1 MKKTILAI
9 FSIFLISLI
18 SCHDDS
24 NNLGKDYYYMTKD
37 DALDYGL
44 VSWDFIY
51 KSDKRRSGTFS
62 IIATTP
68 SDVIDYSFDDNYIIA
83 KQKYNREVLLNEL
96 GMELSRWGGYYNIYK
111 REGVINFNDVQV
123 SLKEISKQIELRG
136 STNLA
141 DSIISHS
148 SYYKELLTPN
158 KINYYIIDKDED
170 SILGPFDKL
179 EFEKIKKEKGI
190 NLDFKKQIK

>member
-9 FSIFLISLI
+9 FPIFLISLI

-24 NNLGKDYYYMTKD
+24 NNLGKYYYYMTKD

-44 VSWDFIY
+44 ISWDFIY
-51 KSDKRRSGTFS
+51 KSDKRRSSIFS

-68 SDVIDYSFDDNYIIA
+68 SDVIDYSFDDKYIII

-96 GMELSRWGGYYNIYK
+96 GMELSSWGGYYNIYK
-111 REGVINFNDVQV
+111 REGVINFNDVPV
-123 SLKEISKQIELRG
+123 SLKEISKQIELRR

-148 SYYKELLTPN
+148 TYYKELLTPN
-158 KINYYIIDKDED
+158 KINYYFIDKDED
-170 SILGPFDKL
+170 STWGPFDKL

-190 NLDFKKQIK
+190 NLVFKKQIK

>member
-9 FSIFLISLI
+9 FPIFLISLI

-51 KSDKRRSGTFS
+51 KSDKTRSRYYS
-62 IIATTP
+62 IIDKTP
-68 SDVIDYSFDDNYIIA
+68 SDIIDYNFDDNYIIA

-96 GMELSRWGGYYNIYK
+96 RMELSSWGGYYNIYK
-111 REGVINFNDVQV
+111 REGVINFKDVQV
-123 SLKEISKQIELRG
+123 SLKEISKQMELRG

-190 NLDFKKQIK
+190 NLDFKKQLK

>member
-9 FSIFLISLI
+9 FPIFLISLI
-18 SCHDDS
+18 SCHDNS

-51 KSDKRRSGTFS
+51 KSDKTRSRYYS
-62 IIATTP
+62 IIDKTP
-68 SDVIDYSFDDNYIIA
+68 SDIIDYSFDDNYIIA
-83 KQKYNREVLLNEL
+83 KQKYNRKVLLNEL
-96 GMELSRWGGYYNIYK
+96 GMELSSWRGYYNIYK

>member
-9 FSIFLISLI
+9 FPIFLTSLI

-37 DALDYGL
+37 DALYYGFP
-44 VSWDFIY
+44 SWDYIY
-51 KSDKRRSGTFS
+51 KSDKRRSS
-62 IIATTP
+62 YYSVIDKTP
-68 SDVIDYSFDDNYIIA
+68 SDIVKYSFDDNYIIA

-96 GMELSRWGGYYNIYK
+96 GMELSSWGGYYNIYK
-111 REGVINFNDVQV
+111 REGVINFKDVQV
-123 SLKEISKQIELRG
+123 SLKEISKQIDLGR

-158 KINYYIIDKDED
+158 KINYYIIDKDKY
-170 SILGPFDKL
+170 STWGPFDKL
-179 EFEKIKKEKGI
+179 EFEKVKKEKGI

>member
-9 FSIFLISLI
+9 FPIFLTSLI

-24 NNLGKDYYYMTKD
+24 NNLGKYYYYMTKD

-51 KSDKRRSGTFS
+51 KSDKTRSRYYS
-62 IIATTP
+62 IIDKTP
-68 SDVIDYSFDDNYIIA
+68 SDIIDYSFDDNYIIA

-96 GMELSRWGGYYNIYK
+96 RMELSSWGGDYNIYK

-123 SLKEISKQIELRG
+123 SLKEISKQIELGR

>member
-9 FSIFLISLI
+9 FPIFLTSLI

-37 DALDYGL
+37 DALYYGFP
-44 VSWDFIY
+44 SWDYIY
-51 KSDKRRSGTFS
+51 KSDKRRSS
-62 IIATTP
+62 YYSVIDKTP
-68 SDVIDYSFDDNYIIA
+68 SDIIDYSFDDNYIIA

-96 GMELSRWGGYYNIYK
+96 RMELSSWGGYYNIYK

-123 SLKEISKQIELRG
+123 SLKEISKQIELGR

-170 SILGPFDKL
+170 SILGPFDML

>member
-9 FSIFLISLI
+9 FPIFLTSLI

-24 NNLGKDYYYMTKD
+24 NNLGKYYYYMTKD

-51 KSDKRRSGTFS
+51 KSDKTRSRYYS
-62 IIATTP
+62 IIDKTP
-68 SDVIDYSFDDNYIIA
+68 SDIIDYSFDDNYIIA

-96 GMELSRWGGYYNIYK
+96 GMELSSWGGYYNIYK
-111 REGVINFNDVQV
+111 REGVINFNDVPV
-123 SLKEISKQIELRG
+123 SLKEISKQIDLRRR
-136 STNLA
+136 TNLA

-179 EFEKIKKEKGI
+179 EFEKIKKEKEI

>member
-9 FSIFLISLI
+9 FPIFLISLI

-24 NNLGKDYYYMTKD
+24 NNLGKYYYYMTKD

-68 SDVIDYSFDDNYIIA
+68 SDVIDYSFDDKYIII

-96 GMELSRWGGYYNIYK
+96 RMELSSWGGDYNIYK
-111 REGVINFNDVQV
+111 REGVINFNDVPV

-170 SILGPFDKL
+170 SILGSFDML

>member
-9 FSIFLISLI
+9 FPIFLTSLI

-83 KQKYNREVLLNEL
+83 KQKHNREVLLNEL
-96 GMELSRWGGYYNIYK
+96 KMELSSWGGYYNIYK

-148 SYYKELLTPN
+148 TYYKELLTPN

-190 NLDFKKQIK
+190 NLVFKKQIK

>member
-9 FSIFLISLI
+9 FPIFLTSLI

-24 NNLGKDYYYMTKD
+24 NNLGKYYYYMTKD
-37 DALDYGL
+37 DALDSGL

-51 KSDKRRSGTFS
+51 KSDKTRRRYYS
-62 IIATTP
+62 IIDKTP
-68 SDVIDYSFDDNYIIA
+68 SDIIDYSFDDNYIIA

-96 GMELSRWGGYYNIYK
+96 GMELSSWGGYYNIYK
-111 REGVINFNDVQV
+111 REGVINFNDVPV

-148 SYYKELLTPN
+148 TYYKELLTPN

-179 EFEKIKKEKGI
+179 EFEKIKKEKEI

>member
-9 FSIFLISLI
+9 FPIFLISLI

-24 NNLGKDYYYMTKD
+24 NNLGKYYYYMTKD

-51 KSDKRRSGTFS
+51 KSDKTRSRYYS
-62 IIATTP
+62 IIDKTP
-68 SDVIDYSFDDNYIIA
+68 SDIIDYSFDDNYIIA

-96 GMELSRWGGYYNIYK
+96 EMELSSWGGDYNMYK
-111 REGVINFNDVQV
+111 REGVINFNDVPV
-123 SLKEISKQIELRG
+123 SLKEISKQIELRRR
-136 STNLA
+136 TNLA

-148 SYYKELLTPN
+148 TYYKELLTPN

-179 EFEKIKKEKGI
+179 EFEKVKKEKGI
-190 NLDFKKQIK
+190 NLDFKKQLK

>member
-9 FSIFLISLI
+9 FPIFLISLI

-24 NNLGKDYYYMTKD
+24 NNLGKYYYYMTKD
-37 DALDYGL
+37 DALDSGL

-51 KSDKRRSGTFS
+51 KSDKTRSRYYS
-62 IIATTP
+62 IIDKTP
-68 SDVIDYSFDDNYIIA
+68 SDIIDYSFDDNYIIA

-96 GMELSRWGGYYNIYK
+96 EMELSSWGGDYNMYK
-111 REGVINFNDVQV
+111 REGVINFNDVPV
-123 SLKEISKQIELRG
+123 SLKEISKQIELRRR
-136 STNLA
+136 TNLA

-148 SYYKELLTPN
+148 TYYKELLTPN

-179 EFEKIKKEKGI
+179 EFEKVKKEKGI
-190 NLDFKKQIK
+190 NLDFKKQLK

>member
-1 MKKTILAI
+1 MTIMRCVILVP
-9 FSIFLISLI
+9 LLLTSLI

-24 NNLGKDYYYMTKD
+24 NNLGKYYYYMTKD

-51 KSDKRRSGTFS
+51 KSDKTRSRYYS
-62 IIATTP
+62 IIDKTP
-68 SDVIDYSFDDNYIIA
+68 SDIIDYSFDDNYIIA
-83 KQKYNREVLLNEL
+83 KQKYNREVFLNEL
-96 GMELSRWGGYYNIYK
+96 GMELSSWGGYYNIYK
-111 REGVINFNDVQV
+111 REGVINFKDVQV

-190 NLDFKKQIK
+190 NLDFKR

>member
-9 FSIFLISLI
+9 FPIFLTSLI

-24 NNLGKDYYYMTKD
+24 NNLGKYYYYMTKD

-44 VSWDFIY
+44 ISWDFIY
-51 KSDKRRSGTFS
+51 KSDKTRSRYYS
-62 IIATTP
+62 IIDKTP
-68 SDVIDYSFDDNYIIA
+68 SDIIDYSFDDNYIIA

-96 GMELSRWGGYYNIYK
+96 EMELSSWGGYYNIYK

-148 SYYKELLTPN
+148 TYYKELLTPN

>member
-24 NNLGKDYYYMTKD
+24 NNLGKYYYYMTKD

-51 KSDKRRSGTFS
+51 KSDKTRSRYYS
-62 IIATTP
+62 IIDKTP
-68 SDVIDYSFDDNYIIA
+68 SDIIDYSFDDNYIIA

-96 GMELSRWGGYYNIYK
+96 GMELSSWGGYYNIYK
-111 REGVINFNDVQV
+111 REGVINFNDVPV

-141 DSIISHS
+141 DSVISHS

-158 KINYYIIDKDED
+158 KINYYFIDMDKD
-170 SILGPFDKL
+170 STWGPFDKL

-190 NLDFKKQIK
+190 NMDFKKQIK

>member
-9 FSIFLISLI
+9 FPIFLISLI

-37 DALDYGL
+37 DALYYGFP
-44 VSWDFIY
+44 SWDYIY
-51 KSDKRRSGTFS
+51 KSDKRRSS
-62 IIATTP
+62 YYSVIDKTP
-68 SDVIDYSFDDNYIIA
+68 SDIIDYSFDDNYIIA

-96 GMELSRWGGYYNIYK
+96 RMELSSWGGDYNIYK
-111 REGVINFNDVQV
+111 REGVINFNDVPV

-170 SILGPFDKL
+170 SILGPFDML

>member
-9 FSIFLISLI
+9 FPIFLTSLI

-24 NNLGKDYYYMTKD
+24 NNLGKYYYYMTKD

-51 KSDKRRSGTFS
+51 KSDKTRSRYYS
-62 IIATTP
+62 IIDKTP
-68 SDVIDYSFDDNYIIA
+68 SDIIDYSFDDNYIIA

-96 GMELSRWGGYYNIYK
+96 GMELSSWGGYYNIYK
-111 REGVINFNDVQV
+111 REGVINFKDVQV

-190 NLDFKKQIK
+190 NLVFKKQIK

>member
-1 MKKTILAI
+1 MRCVILVP
-9 FSIFLISLI
+9 LLLTSLI

-24 NNLGKDYYYMTKD
+24 NNLGKYYYYMTKD

-51 KSDKRRSGTFS
+51 KSDKTRSRYYS
-62 IIATTP
+62 IIDKTP
-68 SDVIDYSFDDNYIIA
+68 SDIIDYSFDDNYIIA

-96 GMELSRWGGYYNIYK
+96 EMELSSWGGDYNMYK
-111 REGVINFNDVQV
+111 REGVINFNDVPV
-123 SLKEISKQIELRG
+123 SLKEISKQIELRR
-136 STNLA
+136 STTLA

-148 SYYKELLTPN
+148 TYYKELLTPN

-179 EFEKIKKEKGI
+179 EFEKVKKEKGI

>member
-9 FSIFLISLI
+9 FPIFLTSLI

-24 NNLGKDYYYMTKD
+24 NNLGKYYYYMTKD

-51 KSDKRRSGTFS
+51 KSDKTRSRYYS
-62 IIATTP
+62 IIDKTP
-68 SDVIDYSFDDNYIIA
+68 SDIIDYSFDDNYIIA

-96 GMELSRWGGYYNIYK
+96 GMELSSWRGYYNIYK
-111 REGVINFNDVQV
+111 REGGINFNDVQV

-148 SYYKELLTPN
+148 TYYKELLTPN

>member
-9 FSIFLISLI
+9 FPIFLTSLI

-24 NNLGKDYYYMTKD
+24 NNLGKYYYYMTKD

-51 KSDKRRSGTFS
+51 KSDKTRSRYYS
-62 IIATTP
+62 VIDKTP
-68 SDVIDYSFDDNYIIA
+68 SDIIDYSFDDNYIIA

-96 GMELSRWGGYYNIYK
+96 GMELSSWGGYYNIYK
-111 REGVINFNDVQV
+111 REGVINFKDVQV
-123 SLKEISKQIELRG
+123 SLKEISKQIELSG

-179 EFEKIKKEKGI
+179 EFEKIKKEKEI

>member
-9 FSIFLISLI
+9 FPIFLTSLI

-83 KQKYNREVLLNEL
+83 KQKHNREVLLNEL
-96 GMELSRWGGYYNIYK
+96 KMELSSWGGYYNIYK
-111 REGVINFNDVQV
+111 REDVINFNDVPV

>member
-1 MKKTILAI
+1 MKKTILTI
-9 FSIFLISLI
+9 FPIFLTSLI

-24 NNLGKDYYYMTKD
+24 NNLGKYYYYMTKD

-51 KSDKRRSGTFS
+51 KSDKTRSRYYS
-62 IIATTP
+62 IIDKTP
-68 SDVIDYSFDDNYIIA
+68 SDIIDYSFDDNYIIA

-96 GMELSRWGGYYNIYK
+96 GMELSSWGGYYNIYK
-111 REGVINFNDVQV
+111 REGVINFKDVQV
-123 SLKEISKQIELRG
+123 SLKEISKQIELSG

-179 EFEKIKKEKGI
+179 EFEKIKKEKEI

>member
-9 FSIFLISLI
+9 FPIFLTSLI

-37 DALDYGL
+37 DALYYGFP
-44 VSWDFIY
+44 SWDYIY

-83 KQKYNREVLLNEL
+83 KQKYNREVLSNEL

-111 REGVINFNDVQV
+111 REGVINFNDVPV

-148 SYYKELLTPN
+148 TYYKELLTPN

>member
-9 FSIFLISLI
+9 FPIFLISLI

-51 KSDKRRSGTFS
+51 KSDKTRSRYYS
-62 IIATTP
+62 IIDKTP
-68 SDVIDYSFDDNYIIA
+68 SDIIDYSFDDNYIIA

-96 GMELSRWGGYYNIYK
+96 RMELSSWGGDYNIYK

-123 SLKEISKQIELRG
+123 SLKEISKQIELGR

>member
-9 FSIFLISLI
+9 FPIFLISLI

-51 KSDKRRSGTFS
+51 KSDKTRSRYYS
-62 IIATTP
+62 IIDKTP
-68 SDVIDYSFDDNYIIA
+68 SDIIDYSFDDNYIIA

-96 GMELSRWGGYYNIYK
+96 GMELSSWGGYYNIYK
-111 REGVINFNDVQV
+111 REGVINFNDVPV
-123 SLKEISKQIELRG
+123 SLKEISKQIDLGR

-170 SILGPFDKL
+170 STWGPFDKL
-179 EFEKIKKEKGI
+179 EFEKVKKEKGI

>member
-9 FSIFLISLI
+9 FPIFLISLI

-24 NNLGKDYYYMTKD
+24 NNLGKYYYYMTKD

-51 KSDKRRSGTFS
+51 KSDKTRSRYYS
-62 IIATTP
+62 IIDKTP
-68 SDVIDYSFDDNYIIA
+68 SDIIDYSFDDNYIIA

-96 GMELSRWGGYYNIYK
+96 GMELSSWGGDYNIYK
-111 REGVINFNDVQV
+111 REGVINFNDVPV
-123 SLKEISKQIELRG
+123 SLKEISKQIDLRRR
-136 STNLA
+136 TNLA

-148 SYYKELLTPN
+148 TYYKELLTPN

>member
-9 FSIFLISLI
+9 FPIFLISLI

-24 NNLGKDYYYMTKD
+24 NNLGKYYYYMTKD

-51 KSDKRRSGTFS
+51 KSDKTRSRYYS
-62 IIATTP
+62 IIDKTP
-68 SDVIDYSFDDNYIIA
+68 SDIIDYSFDDNYIIA

-96 GMELSRWGGYYNIYK
+96 RMELSSWGGDYNMHK
-111 REGVINFNDVQV
+111 REGVINFNDVPV
-123 SLKEISKQIELRG
+123 SLKEISKQIDLGR

>member
-9 FSIFLISLI
+9 FPIFLTSLI

-37 DALDYGL
+37 DALYYGFP
-44 VSWDFIY
+44 SWDYIY
-51 KSDKRRSGTFS
+51 KSDKRRSS
-62 IIATTP
+62 YYSVIDKTP
-68 SDVIDYSFDDNYIIA
+68 SDIIDYSFDDNYIIA

-96 GMELSRWGGYYNIYK
+96 RMELSSWGGYYNIYK
-111 REGVINFNDVQV
+111 REGVINFNDVPV

>member
-9 FSIFLISLI
+9 FPIFLISLI

-24 NNLGKDYYYMTKD
+24 NNLGKYYYYMTKD

-44 VSWDFIY
+44 ISWDFIY

-96 GMELSRWGGYYNIYK
+96 EMELSRWGGYYNIYK
-111 REGVINFNDVQV
+111 REGVINFNDVPV

-170 SILGPFDKL
+170 SILGPFDML
-179 EFEKIKKEKGI
+179 EFEKRKKEKGI

>member
-9 FSIFLISLI
+9 FPIFLTSLI

-24 NNLGKDYYYMTKD
+24 NNLGKYYYYMTKD

-51 KSDKRRSGTFS
+51 KSDKTRSS
-62 IIATTP
+62 YYSVIDKTP
-68 SDVIDYSFDDNYIIA
+68 SDIIDYSFDDNYIIA

-96 GMELSRWGGYYNIYK
+96 GMELSSWGGYYNIYK
-111 REGVINFNDVQV
+111 REGVINFNDVPV

-190 NLDFKKQIK
+190 NLVFKKQIK

>member
-9 FSIFLISLI
+9 FPIFLISLI

-24 NNLGKDYYYMTKD
+24 NNLGKYYYYMTKD

-44 VSWDFIY
+44 ISWDFIY
-51 KSDKRRSGTFS
+51 KSDKTRSRYYS
-62 IIATTP
+62 IIDKTP
-68 SDVIDYSFDDNYIIA
+68 SDIIDYSFDDNYIIA

-96 GMELSRWGGYYNIYK
+96 EMELSSWGGYYNIYK

-148 SYYKELLTPN
+148 TYYKELLTPN

-170 SILGPFDKL
+170 SILGPLDKL
-179 EFEKIKKEKGI
+179 EFEKVKKEKGI
-190 NLDFKKQIK
+190 NLDFKKQLK

>member
-9 FSIFLISLI
+9 FPIFLTSLI

-24 NNLGKDYYYMTKD
+24 NNLGKYYYYMTKD

-51 KSDKRRSGTFS
+51 KSDKTRSRYYS
-62 IIATTP
+62 IIDKTP
-68 SDVIDYSFDDNYIIA
+68 SDIIDYSFDDNYIIA

-96 GMELSRWGGYYNIYK
+96 GMELSSWGGYYNIYK
-111 REGVINFNDVQV
+111 REGVINFNDVPV
-123 SLKEISKQIELRG
+123 SLKEISKQIDLGR

-158 KINYYIIDKDED
+158 KINYYIIDKDKD
-170 SILGPFDKL
+170 STWGPFDKL

>member
-9 FSIFLISLI
+9 FPIFLTSLI

-51 KSDKRRSGTFS
+51 KSDKTRSRYYS
-62 IIATTP
+62 IIDKTP
-68 SDVIDYSFDDNYIIA
+68 SDIIDYSFDDNYIIA
-83 KQKYNREVLLNEL
+83 KQKHNREVLLNEL
-96 GMELSRWGGYYNIYK
+96 KMELSSWGGYYNIYK
-111 REGVINFNDVQV
+111 REGVINFNDVPV

-148 SYYKELLTPN
+148 TYYKELLTPN

-190 NLDFKKQIK
+190 NLVFKKQIK

>member
-9 FSIFLISLI
+9 FPIFLTSLI

-24 NNLGKDYYYMTKD
+24 NNLGKYYYYMTKD

-51 KSDKRRSGTFS
+51 KSDKTRSRYYS
-62 IIATTP
+62 IIDKTP
-68 SDVIDYSFDDNYIIA
+68 SDIIDYSFDDNYIIA

-96 GMELSRWGGYYNIYK
+96 GMELSSWGGDYNIYK

-179 EFEKIKKEKGI
+179 EFKKIKKEKGI

>member
-9 FSIFLISLI
+9 FPIFLTSLI

-24 NNLGKDYYYMTKD
+24 NNLGKYYYYMTKD

-83 KQKYNREVLLNEL
+83 KQKHNREVLLNEL
-96 GMELSRWGGYYNIYK
+96 KMELSSWGGYYNIYK
-111 REGVINFNDVQV
+111 REGVINFKDVQV
-123 SLKEISKQIELRG
+123 SLKEISKQIELSG

>member
-9 FSIFLISLI
+9 FPIFLTSLI

-24 NNLGKDYYYMTKD
+24 NNLGKYYYYMTKD

-51 KSDKRRSGTFS
+51 KSDKTRSRYYS
-62 IIATTP
+62 IIDKTP
-68 SDVIDYSFDDNYIIA
+68 SDIIDYSFDDNYIIA

-96 GMELSRWGGYYNIYK
+96 RMELSSWGGYYNIYK

-170 SILGPFDKL
+170 STWGPFDKL

-190 NLDFKKQIK
+190 NLVFKKQIK

>member
-1 MKKTILAI
+1 MKKTILAT
-9 FSIFLISLI
+9 FPIFLISLI

-24 NNLGKDYYYMTKD
+24 NNLGKYYYYMTKD

-51 KSDKRRSGTFS
+51 KSDKTRSRYYS
-62 IIATTP
+62 IIDKTP
-68 SDVIDYSFDDNYIIA
+68 SDIIDYSFDDNYIIA

-96 GMELSRWGGYYNIYK
+96 GMELSSWGGYYNIYK
-111 REGVINFNDVQV
+111 REGVINFNDVPV
-123 SLKEISKQIELRG
+123 SLKEISKQIDLGR

>member
-9 FSIFLISLI
+9 FPIFLISLI

-24 NNLGKDYYYMTKD
+24 NNLGKYYYYMTKD

-44 VSWDFIY
+44 ISWDFIY
-51 KSDKRRSGTFS
+51 KSDKTRSRYYS
-62 IIATTP
+62 IIDKTP
-68 SDVIDYSFDDNYIIA
+68 SDIIDYSFDDNYIIA

-96 GMELSRWGGYYNIYK
+96 GMELSSWGGYYNIYK
-111 REGVINFNDVQV
+111 REGVINFNDVPV

-190 NLDFKKQIK
+190 NLVFKKQIK

>member
-9 FSIFLISLI
+9 FPIFLTSLI

-37 DALDYGL
+37 DALYSGYP
-44 VSWDFIY
+44 SWDFIY
-51 KSDKRRSGTFS
+51 KSDKRRSSIFS

-68 SDVIDYSFDDNYIIA
+68 SDVIDYSFDDKYIII

-96 GMELSRWGGYYNIYK
+96 GMELSSWGGDYNIYK
-111 REGVINFNDVQV
+111 REGVINFNDVPV

-148 SYYKELLTPN
+148 TYYKELLTPN

>member
-9 FSIFLISLI
+9 FPIFLTSLI

-24 NNLGKDYYYMTKD
+24 NNLGKYYYYMTKD

-51 KSDKRRSGTFS
+51 KSDKTRSRYYS
-62 IIATTP
+62 IIDKTP
-68 SDVIDYSFDDNYIIA
+68 SDIIDYSFDDNYIIA

-96 GMELSRWGGYYNIYK
+96 GMELSSWGGYYNIYK
-111 REGVINFNDVQV
+111 REGVINFNDVPV